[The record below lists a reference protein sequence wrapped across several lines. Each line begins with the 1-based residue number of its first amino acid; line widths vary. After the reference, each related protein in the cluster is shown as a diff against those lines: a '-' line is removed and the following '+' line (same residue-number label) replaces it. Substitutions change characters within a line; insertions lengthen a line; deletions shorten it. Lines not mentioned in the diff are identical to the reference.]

1 MWQREREKRVRENR
15 PENENEQNRLEQIEK
30 EYTKRVSQ
38 LELF

>member
-1 MWQREREKRVRENR
+1 MWQREKRVRENR